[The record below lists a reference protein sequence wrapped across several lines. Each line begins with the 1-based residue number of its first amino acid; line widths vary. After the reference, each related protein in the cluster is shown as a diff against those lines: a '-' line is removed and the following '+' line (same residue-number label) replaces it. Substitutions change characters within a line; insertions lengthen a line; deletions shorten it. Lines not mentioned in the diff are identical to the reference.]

1 MTRLCLLS
9 MGRAEGCAETLLLPG
24 WGGRSAWSARAAPV
38 PIPLVPTSIPNRA
51 EGFTPALG
59 QAGTPPS
66 TLLSSSAA
74 RRPLSAGTAPTATGS
89 TRVVVASAW
98 AALRGQGCQAEQD
111 RGGRG
116 MGRFGG
122 TAQAPVLLDRH
133 PGGASQG
140 AGAEQAAPGAV
151 RGAGRSGASR
161 LHRSCF
167 LHIFVHECE
176 EFPRP
181 AGAGGSP
188 REVRGSSSCRVSLSR
203 WENHP
208 KDCGDPYHREGSQSW
223 CMSQGTVG
231 PRALSPV
238 PGRAASLPRGT
249 DVSCD
254 LMKMLLASGFI

>member
-98 AALRGQGCQAEQD
+98 AALRGQGCQQSRTGKGEVW
-111 RGGRG
+111 GG
-116 MGRFGG
+116 
-122 TAQAPVLLDRH
+122 L
-133 PGGASQG
+133 
-140 AGAEQAAPGAV
+140 AAPRRHRCCWTGIQV
-151 RGAGRSGASR
+151 VLPKGLGQSR
-161 LHRSCF
+161 LHREPYGG
-167 LHIFVHECE
+167 L
-176 EFPRP
+176 
-181 AGAGGSP
+181 AGQGPPGST
-188 REVRGSSSCRVSLSR
+188 EVAFSISL
-203 WENHP
+203 
-208 KDCGDPYHREGSQSW
+208 
-223 CMSQGTVG
+223 CMSARSSLVQLVQEDRQG
-231 PRALSPV
+231 R
-238 PGRAASLPRGT
+238 
-249 DVSCD
+249 
-254 LMKMLLASGFI
+254 